1 LKSLEQFF
9 FKLLVFT
16 NAFQI
21 TELTENI
28 IKFIIVFIV
37 LIMALHDQWS
47 LTTSIIWNEYLK
59 TKLLDPLVYHG
70 ESHLA
75 TLTTSDI
82 QSGYPAD
89 KMFDNLAGNTTSSV
103 FSSYLGWIEV
113 NFNFRKFRHF
123 LGVSPNF
130 YFFQSMILASL
141 KKPRDLCLTAV
152 NPVVSVTDNKVI
164 HVNARSKIYHFIP
177 LWFCS
182 WQIFLVYA

>member
-1 LKSLEQFF
+1 MSKIFHRI
-9 FKLLVFT
+9 LLFT
-16 NAFQI
+16 
-21 TELTENI
+21 
-28 IKFIIVFIV
+28 VP
-37 LIMALHDQWS
+37 IMARHDQWS
-47 LTTSIIWNEYLK
+47 LTTSKVWNKYLK
-59 TKLLDPLVYHG
+59 IKLLDPLIYHG

-75 TLTTSDI
+75 TFTASAE
-82 QSGYPAD
+82 QNGFPAD

-130 YFFQSMILASL
+130 YFFQSMILVSL

-152 NPVVSVTDNKVI
+152 NPVVSVTHNKVI
-164 HVNARSKIYHFIP
+164 HVNARSNIYHFIP

-182 WQIFLVYA
+182 WQIFLVYS